1 MSSELPLK
9 ADIAQDNRHV
19 SRVPETDIRY
29 SITTSATRHGSD
41 VDSQHAE
48 TIKFCFKVA
57 CFESAS
63 SAFGP

>member
-1 MSSELPLK
+1 MQQALRICAGS
-9 ADIAQDNRHV
+9 RH
-19 SRVPETDIRY
+19 PFAY

-41 VDSQHAE
+41 VGSQHAE

-63 SAFGP
+63 IAFGP